1 MALPALPPALITAFS
16 VASLAATT
24 IGTIRQAEAAK
35 KRGDLQ
41 RDALNRQAENER
53 RRTAEAEEDFRIE
66 QSRIAAARRA
76 AFARSG
82 VVPTAG
88 SPLLVGEEIARRVEH
103 AALRI
108 RADPAAARLQ
118 EQGLFQA
125 FKGDVERSSLF
136 ARAGAGVLTGLPKL
150 FGEG

>member
-1 MALPALPPALITAFS
+1 MAFLAPFAPA
-16 VASLAATT
+16 
-24 IGTIRQAEAAK
+24 IGVLGAVTSAVGAIRQGKAAK

-41 RDALNRQAENER
+41 RDALARQAENER
-53 RRTAEAEEDFRIE
+53 LRTAEAEEDFRIE